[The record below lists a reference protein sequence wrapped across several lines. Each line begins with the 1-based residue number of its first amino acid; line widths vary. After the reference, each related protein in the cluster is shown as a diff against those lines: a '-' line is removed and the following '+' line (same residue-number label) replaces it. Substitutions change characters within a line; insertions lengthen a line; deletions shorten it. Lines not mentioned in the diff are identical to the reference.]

1 MAEKSNDT
9 RSRRAF
15 AKAPPDIQKLI
26 KQILEDERTVQHL
39 KRRVMP
45 SSGEGIHEV
54 LIRRV
59 KEAVQ

>member
-15 AKAPPDIQKLI
+15 AKAPPELQKLI
-26 KQILEDERTVQHL
+26 KQILEDERTVQHQ

-45 SSGEGIHEV
+45 GSGEGIHEA
-54 LIRRV
+54 LLRRV
-59 KEAVQ
+59 KEAIQ